1 MTDQETMDLLVVG
14 GGPAGLAAALRGH
27 ELGLKLALLEADD
40 LMRRIRDYS
49 KDKLILPGFGGGDH
63 MRFPDGGSLVKRM
76 AFGPIDKDDLC
87 ALYRELRRDSG
98 INVHVG
104 VELLGLTRL
113 DSGEYQARVF
123 DHRTRMDGTVVARH
137 VALAL
142 GRGVPRRFDI
152 PGDTEG
158 IAFRLEDA
166 RSYVGHPACVIGGG
180 TSAAE
185 AVIAIS
191 NAKRAARDNT
201 EVHWSYRGDRLPR
214 VSKALAEVFF
224 EAYAGNGNIRYHPRS
239 EPLMIGAG
247 DDRRQ
252 YLLLRLDRRIMDG
265 RPVETT
271 VLEFAKE
278 QCLACIGE
286 DLPEELLAS
295 FGIRMVVGRRGKK
308 RMVVNR
314 YLETELPNVY
324 LMGDILSQ
332 AHLEADDFTADPKT
346 FKETR
351 HRGNIKA
358 ALRDGVLVA
367 QVVKQRLDGV
377 EDVDL
382 DVGEIADPEP
392 PEEGTNLISVD
403 VMDETPD
410 VPHASPAPKTVEKP
424 AAWLV
429 GVLPGG
435 MEEEERPLAAKSVT
449 SIGRRDCDISFPD
462 DTLMSKRHASIAVN
476 DNGVVL
482 RDDGSANGVFL
493 KVRSDS
499 KSTLIDGDLLRAG
512 RQFLLV
518 RKGKKGFSLVH
529 YDAKGRELGQHTLN
543 PGTIIAG
550 RKAPDLTLDANDG
563 TLSRRQLVFT
573 VDEETLLVKD
583 LASANGTFLRVR
595 DSVRLRHGDGFQV
608 GRQRFLLS
616 LRQDPVFDAAHQRQR
631 KDRASSSEW
640 TEAGSSAAL
649 KREAPTS
656 GSSASMAAAPWVV
669 FQPSGERFPVLPGQT
684 LCEVAEANGV
694 QISAEC
700 HAGVCGS
707 DPIRI
712 ISGRENLESP
722 PDDGEAETLEELCE
736 LEPGPCRLAC
746 MARIKGPV
754 EVEIL

>member
-1 MTDQETMDLLVVG
+1 MSDLEILDLLVVG
-14 GGPAGLAAALRGH
+14 GGPAGLAAALRAH
-27 ELGLKLALLEADD
+27 ELGLKVALLESDD

-87 ALYRELRRDSG
+87 RLYKELQRDSG
-98 INVHVG
+98 IKVHIG
-104 VELLGLTRL
+104 VELLGLLPQDDGT
-113 DSGEYQARVF
+113 YHARVF
-123 DHRTRMDGTVVARH
+123 DHRARADGRMAARH

-158 IAFRLEDA
+158 ISFRLEDP
-166 RSYVGHPACVIGGG
+166 RNYVGSPALIIGGG

-185 AVIAIS
+185 AVIAVS
-191 NAKRAARDNT
+191 NAKREARDKS

-214 VSKALAEVFF
+214 VSKALADAFF

-239 EPLMIGAG
+239 EPLMIDTGE
-247 DDRRQ
+247 DRRQ
-252 YLLLRLDRRIMDG
+252 YLLLRLDRRIMQG
-265 RPVETT
+265 RAVETT
-271 VLEFAKE
+271 VLEFPKE
-278 QCLACIGE
+278 SCLACIGE

-308 RMVVNR
+308 RMVVNKF
-314 YLETELPNVY
+314 LETELSNVY
-324 LMGDILSQ
+324 LMGDTLSQ
-332 AHLEADDFTADPKT
+332 AHLETSDFEADPKT
-346 FKETR
+346 FKEVR

-367 QVVKQRLDGV
+367 QVVRQRIDSV
-377 EDVDL
+377 EEVSVDIGDVP
-382 DVGEIADPEP
+382 DPEP
-392 PEEGTNLISVD
+392 PEEGTGLISVD
-403 VMDETPD
+403 VMDETPQL
-410 VPHASPAPKTVEKP
+410 PAAAKDAKTKAEAV
-424 AAWLV
+424 AWLV

-435 MEEEERPLAAKSVT
+435 MEEEGRPLTAHSVT
-449 SIGRRDCDISFPD
+449 TIGRRDCDLSFPD
-462 DTLMSKRHASIAVN
+462 DTLMSKTHASVTAK
-476 DNGVVL
+476 DGDVVL
-482 RDDGSANGVFL
+482 SDDGSANGVFL
-493 KVRSDS
+493 KVRSDR
-499 KSTLIDGDLLRAG
+499 KSPLIDGDLLRAG

-518 RKGKKGFSLVH
+518 RQKDDGYYLVH
-529 YDAKGRELGQHTLN
+529 YDAKGRELGKHNLN
-543 PGTIIAG
+543 PGTVIAG
-550 RKAPDLTLDANDG
+550 RKAPDLILDPNDG

-573 VDEETLLVKD
+573 VDAGSLLVKD

-595 DSVRLRHGDGFQV
+595 DTVRLRHGDGFQV

-616 LRQDPVFDAAHQRQR
+616 LRQDTVFDAGRRRTR
-631 KDRASSSEW
+631 KDRAESEW
-640 TEAGSSAAL
+640 SEAGGSVSLRHEPSMSESSPAV
-649 KREAPTS
+649 EGAPL
-656 GSSASMAAAPWVV
+656 VI
-669 FQPSGERFPVLPGQT
+669 FQPSGKRFPVLPGQT

-694 QISAEC
+694 KITAEC

-712 ISGRENLESP
+712 ISGRENLEAP
-722 PDDGEAETLEELCE
+722 PSDGEAETLEELCE

>member
-1 MTDQETMDLLVVG
+1 MDLLIVG

-27 ELGLKLALLEADD
+27 ELGLKVVLLEADD

-63 MRFPDGGSLVKRM
+63 MRFPDGGSLIKRM

-87 ALYRELRRDSG
+87 ALYKELRRDSG

-104 VELLGLTRL
+104 VELLGLHQQE
-113 DSGEYQARVF
+113 SGEYQARVF
-123 DHRTRMDGTVVARH
+123 DHRTRMDGTIIARH

-158 IAFRLEDA
+158 ISFRLEDA
-166 RSYVGHPACVIGGG
+166 RNYVGQPACVIGGG

-191 NAKRAARDNT
+191 NAKVAARDQT
-201 EVHWSYRGDRLPR
+201 EVFWSYRGDRLPR

-239 EPLMIGAG
+239 EPLMVCMGE
-247 DDRRQ
+247 DRRQ
-252 YLLLRLDRRIMDG
+252 YLLLRLDRRVMAG
-265 RPVETT
+265 RPVETS
-271 VLEFAKE
+271 VVEFPKE
-278 QCLACIGE
+278 HCVACIGE

-314 YLETELPNVY
+314 FLETELPNVY

-332 AHLEADDFTADPKT
+332 AHLEAEDFSADPKT
-346 FKETR
+346 FKEVR

-367 QVVKQRLDGV
+367 QVVRQRVDGAS
-377 EDVDL
+377 DISL
-382 DVGEIADPEP
+382 DVGDVADPEP
-392 PEEGTNLISVD
+392 PEEGTGLISVD
-403 VMDETPD
+403 VMDETPE
-410 VPHASPAPKTVEKP
+410 VPAATTSRPQKSDQKP

-435 MEEEERPLAAKSVT
+435 MEEEERPLAANSIT
-449 SIGRRDCDISFPD
+449 TIGRRGCDLSFPD
-462 DTLMSKRHASIAVN
+462 DTLMSKSHASIAVGE
-476 DNGVVL
+476 DGAVL

-493 KVRSDS
+493 KVRSDA

-518 RKGKKGFSLVH
+518 RKKESGFSLVH
-529 YDAKGRELGQHTLN
+529 YDAKGRELGQHDLKR
-543 PGTIIAG
+543 GTVIAG

-573 VDEETLLVKD
+573 VDKDSLLVKD

-616 LRQDPVFDAAHQRQR
+616 LRRDSVFDAGLQRTR
-631 KDRASSSEW
+631 KDKAESSEW
-640 TEAGSSAAL
+640 TEAGTSVAL
-649 KREAPTS
+649 KREPSTS
-656 GSSASMAAAPWVV
+656 GSSAAVAAAPLVV
-669 FQPSGERFPVLPGQT
+669 FQPSGKRFPVLPGQT

-700 HAGVCGS
+700 HSGVCGS

-722 PDDGEAETLEELCE
+722 PGDGEAETLEELCE